1 MVIWSNVGGYCGVKA
16 GSMDGQNVLVH
27 KQFIVCFVLYF
38 LIRVFILEFLYDAL
52 V

>member
-1 MVIWSNVGGYCGVKA
+1 MKA

-38 LIRVFILEFLYDAL
+38 LMTTFRLEFLYAAL